1 MSFVVNYRRIGG
13 VMDGVS
19 ATSAVDHGLSPLSG
33 ETKDYKIVICCFSA
47 KNTVL

>member
-19 ATSAVDHGLSPLSG
+19 ATSAGDHGLSPPSG

-47 KNTVL
+47 KNAVL